1 MPSATL
7 FIGVLLEEE
16 DVHEVQ
22 ALMELN
28 LINRPDLEAFVATY
42 ADKVL
47 DLAARKTF
55 IKQAVAHLAN
65 SEADAR
71 EATLGDMGDG
81 PVPEWILKCKAAQ
94 QRVDFFQP
102 DEGTPEIM
110 ELVVEYLNDH
120 PDEAATRYAF
130 EEMMDKALAHHL
142 HPIAKVQK
150 DFHDVTKRRQPDG
163 TIVYTLA
170 PVANWGDLRAD
181 RDTRRAAR
189 IDIRRHAGER
199 VNNDGA
205 PCTVKLVVK
214 AKQIVDMSGYVL
226 NPGNSTELRDALRFL
241 VKHESLD
248 VATQMPEVAK
258 LSDKH
263 TAVALLSNGARDYL
277 SIMMKNCIGLGNYD
291 KDCTTYAILSP
302 DGEPVVAI
310 SVKGGQVDAALGMSN
325 ASLSGVGD
333 YRGDLLA
340 EFQIA
345 PGAMF
350 SVVECVGGY
359 QRRVEHL
366 QPGDIVMGGVNLH
379 GRPITSLPDHLEVRG
394 NLQVGSTQLT
404 ELPPGLRVT
413 SILDIRGTRITHLPE
428 DLQAAEL
435 RADRDTVDYDSVC
448 QWLVRTSSAIV
459 RETFITKH
467 CKVHHRELST
477 EERSAKFDT
486 DILPSLMQRIRDVNL
501 DQPCPPA
508 PLANRAGNGAYGY
521 WKQLHKIFAQ

>member
-16 DVHEVQ
+16 DVHAVQ

-47 DLAARKTF
+47 ALAARKTF

-65 SEADAR
+65 SEKDAR
-71 EATLGDMGDG
+71 EATPRDMGDG
-81 PVPEWILKCKAAQ
+81 PVPEWILKCKASQ
-94 QRVDFFQP
+94 QRVDFFVP
-102 DEGTPEIM
+102 CEETEEIM

-130 EEMMDKALAHHL
+130 EDMMDKALAHHL

-150 DFHDVTKRRQPDG
+150 DFHDVTKLREPDG
-163 TIVYTLA
+163 TTIYTLA

-181 RDTRRAAR
+181 RDARRAAR

-205 PCTVKLVVK
+205 PCTVRLVVK
-214 AKQIVDMSGYVL
+214 AKQIVDMGGYVL

-248 VATQMPEVAK
+248 IATHMPEVAK
-258 LSDKH
+258 LSGRY
-263 TAVALLSNGARDYL
+263 TAVALLSNGARDYV
-277 SIMMKNCIGLGNYD
+277 SIMMKNCIGLGTYD
-291 KDCTTYAILSP
+291 SGCTTYAILAP

-325 ASLSGVGD
+325 ATISGVDD
-333 YRGDLLA
+333 YRGDLVA
-340 EFQIA
+340 EFQLS
-345 PGAMF
+345 PDAMF

-359 QRRVEHL
+359 QRRVDNL
-366 QPGDIVMGGVNLH
+366 QSGDIVEGPVNLTA
-379 GRPITSLPDHLEVRG
+379 RRITSLPDRLEVRG
-394 NLQVGSTQLT
+394 NLLLSGTPLT
-404 ELPPGLRVT
+404 KLPSRLRVVG
-413 SILDIRGTRITHLPE
+413 ILDIRLTRIAELPE
-428 DLQAAEL
+428 DLKADDL
-435 RADRDTVDYDSVC
+435 RATRSSVDYSSVLRWLANASTDKVRVNYVSAHC
-448 QWLVRTSSAIV
+448 Q
-459 RETFITKH
+459 KH
-467 CKVHHRELST
+467 HNELSDK
-477 EERSAKFDT
+477 ERSAKFDT
-486 DILPSLMQRIRDVNL
+486 DILPGIVRTIEAVNL
-501 DQPCPPA
+501 DAPCPPA
-508 PLANRAGNGAYGY
+508 PQAGRPGRGEYGY
-521 WKQLHKIFAQ
+521 WQWLHKVFAQ